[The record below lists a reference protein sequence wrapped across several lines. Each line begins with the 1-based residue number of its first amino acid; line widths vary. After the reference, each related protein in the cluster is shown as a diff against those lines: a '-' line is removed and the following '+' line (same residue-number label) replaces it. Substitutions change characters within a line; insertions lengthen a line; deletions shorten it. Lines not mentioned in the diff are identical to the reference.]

1 MDERMDIMICTHE
14 KDASS
19 VFEGVKAYFLQEFPT
34 EELEWEGTG
43 TVLTAVLPVGDKE
56 ITRVFEELVRRYP
69 QLAVEASYSYDVRED
84 DRRAQWW
91 GTTKIYSKRENGETK
106 IVSSSSTYWN

>member
-1 MDERMDIMICTHE
+1 MDEGMDIMICTHE
-14 KDASS
+14 QDATS
-19 VFEGVKAYFLQEFPT
+19 VLESVKAYFSQEFPT

-69 QLAVEASYSYDVRED
+69 QL
-84 DRRAQWW
+84 
-91 GTTKIYSKRENGETK
+91 
-106 IVSSSSTYWN
+106 SSPSDKNTG